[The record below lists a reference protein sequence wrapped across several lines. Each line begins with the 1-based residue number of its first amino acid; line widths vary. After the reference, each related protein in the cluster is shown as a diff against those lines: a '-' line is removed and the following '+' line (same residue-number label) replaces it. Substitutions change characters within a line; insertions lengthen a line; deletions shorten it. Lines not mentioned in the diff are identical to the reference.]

1 MTGRRGGPTLAPTS
15 RRNGSSSE
23 AGRRASGLILLILF
37 CLLAAQAGAAEKA
50 GEKSDVSGTAL
61 SAPDAAGR
69 VEHPRP
75 PLSAATDSIERLA
88 RRFLET
94 LAEGDRRK
102 IKAMALT
109 HDEFVARIYPGLPA
123 SRPGSNLSAEFLWRQ
138 TLLRNLAGLQKT
150 MGYAGR
156 RLQFVSIRLADGLQE
171 YDGFRMHRDVRL
183 TVRDSDGKEFEV
195 KLFGSILEA
204 GGKFKIYSF
213 AH

>member
-1 MTGRRGGPTLAPTS
+1 M
-15 RRNGSSSE
+15 
-23 AGRRASGLILLILF
+23 
-37 CLLAAQAGAAEKA
+37 
-50 GEKSDVSGTAL
+50 
-61 SAPDAAGR
+61 
-69 VEHPRP
+69 
-75 PLSAATDSIERLA
+75 
-88 RRFLET
+88 
-94 LAEGDRRK
+94 
-102 IKAMALT
+102 
-109 HDEFVARIYPGLPA
+109 
-123 SRPGSNLSAEFLWRQ
+123 
-138 TLLRNLAGLQKT
+138 LRNLAGLQKT